1 MIALVLVNWY
11 TCVLQTNKNG
21 FLSLVLFFDGKAV
34 CFDNVEGGIVAI
46 LATYNEKGLQT
57 LSNPFTLNHDTGEIH
72 YLNPLQESHI
82 ISVYKKFYFA
92 VKNYFNTR
100 MIGGVIE
107 GSNQK
112 DFQNV
117 DTLLLIKEAPLS
129 AVYCRLSGSG

>member
-1 MIALVLVNWY
+1 M
-11 TCVLQTNKNG
+11 
-21 FLSLVLFFDGKAV
+21 
-34 CFDNVEGGIVAI
+34 AI
-46 LATYNEKGLQT
+46 LAIYNEKGLQT

-82 ISVYKKFYFA
+82 ISVYKKFHFA

-100 MIGGVIE
+100 MVGGVIE

-117 DTLLLIKEAPLS
+117 DTLFLIKEAP
-129 AVYCRLSGSG
+129 YRLYTVAYLNPDRHIGIFAIVVEKIVIVI

>member
-1 MIALVLVNWY
+1 M
-11 TCVLQTNKNG
+11 
-21 FLSLVLFFDGKAV
+21 
-34 CFDNVEGGIVAI
+34 
-46 LATYNEKGLQT
+46 
-57 LSNPFTLNHDTGEIH
+57 
-72 YLNPLQESHI
+72 QESHI

-117 DTLLLIKEAPLS
+117 DTLLLIKEAP
-129 AVYCRLSGSG
+129 YRLYTVAYLIRIGHIGMFAIVVEKVVIVI